1 MNVDDVDYE
10 ASAKHRDITLT
21 DIRKE
26 IEILMQLKDHGAQNV
41 NLIHE
46 VLEVDGHLWL
56 VCDYCPGGSIRTL
69 VRISPKAILQLK
81 LRCLVNQC

>member
-69 VRISPKAILQLK
+69 VSTIPEASLQLR
-81 LRCLVNQC
+81 LRSPVTQG